1 MSEGNLARGLRPSL
15 CSGLRPSSLETESSG
30 ASSDSDFKR
39 NKVEEESRGS
49 RKGSREA
56 LYTIMSKWY
65 FYIAR
70 CHDESL
76 YIGISSNTEKRIIK
90 HNTGQGAQWIKRHG
104 QAKIVY
110 LEKYDTYLEAHRREL
125 QVKKW
130 SRKKKE
136 NLIKHKHP
144 TKF

>member
-1 MSEGNLARGLRPSL
+1 
-15 CSGLRPSSLETESSG
+15 
-30 ASSDSDFKR
+30 
-39 NKVEEESRGS
+39 
-49 RKGSREA
+49 
-56 LYTIMSKWY
+56 MSKWY

-70 CHDESL
+70 CQDESL

-90 HNTGQGAQWIKRHG
+90 HNTGQGAEWIKQHG

>member
-1 MSEGNLARGLRPSL
+1 MSN
-15 CSGLRPSSLETESSG
+15 
-30 ASSDSDFKR
+30 
-39 NKVEEESRGS
+39 
-49 RKGSREA
+49 
-56 LYTIMSKWY
+56 WY

-70 CHDESL
+70 CQDKSL
-76 YIGISSNTEKRIIK
+76 YIGISSNTKKRIIK
-90 HNTGQGAQWIKRHG
+90 HNVGQRAQWVKQHG
-104 QAKIVY
+104 QAEIVY
-110 LEKYDTYLEAHRREL
+110 TEKCNTYSEARKREL